1 MMGTP
6 LCHEDENNAQIDQAK
21 INRSRRDQCKQSP
34 LRFLHQPIKTSPRR
48 GNYHP
53 SPARLLA
60 LRSRPD
66 DLFIPLVKL
75 LYAPAFIGV
84 TLPFCRAAKM
94 LRDSTQGLFYGL
106 IAYGIWGFFPLFFS
120 LMRDIDPP
128 QVLMHR
134 VIWSCLFVALLL
146 TLRKAWRPVRQAL
159 GNRSILR
166 AMLLSSLLISTNWL
180 IFIYA
185 VSQQQVLSSSL
196 GYFLTP
202 LVSVALALV
211 FLGEKLDRYRAIAI
225 ALAAAAIGWQI
236 ISLGELP
243 WISLAL
249 ATTFGI
255 YGLVRKQ
262 APIDTLSGLFVE
274 TLILVPVAALYW
286 VWLGQ
291 QGSSQFLTRG
301 PDISLLLIL
310 SGVVTA
316 LPLLAFAA
324 ATKRL
329 SLIAVG
335 FMMYINPTLQFL
347 TAVWLFHEPFSQDQL
362 ISFSMIWLG
371 LAVFSVGA
379 LKNMPRRA
387 RLASSRRDST

>member
-1 MMGTP
+1 
-6 LCHEDENNAQIDQAK
+6 
-21 INRSRRDQCKQSP
+21 
-34 LRFLHQPIKTSPRR
+34 
-48 GNYHP
+48 
-53 SPARLLA
+53 
-60 LRSRPD
+60 
-66 DLFIPLVKL
+66 
-75 LYAPAFIGV
+75 
-84 TLPFCRAAKM
+84 M
-94 LRDSTQGLFYGL
+94 LRDSSPGLRHSTQGLVYGL
-106 IAYGIWGFFPLFFS
+106 TAYGIWGFFPLFFN
-120 LMRDIDPP
+120 LMRDVDPP

-146 TLRKAWRPVRQAL
+146 TLRRAWQPVRQAIRNKSL
-159 GNRSILR
+159 LA
-166 AMLLSSLLISTNWL
+166 AMLLSSLLISINWL

-185 VSQQQVLSSSL
+185 ISQQQVLSSSL

-211 FLGEKLDRYRAIAI
+211 FLGEKLDRYRALAI

-243 WISLAL
+243 WISLGL
-249 ATTFGI
+249 ATSFGI

-262 APIDTLSGLFVE
+262 APVDTLTGLFLE
-274 TLILVPVAALYW
+274 TLILAPVAALYW
-286 VWLGQ
+286 VWLAE
-291 QGSSQFLTRG
+291 QGSSQFLTQG
-301 PDISLLLIL
+301 YDISLLLIA

-324 ATKRL
+324 AAKRL

-347 TAVWLFHEPFSQDQL
+347 TAVWLFHEPFSQDQR

-371 LAVFSVGA
+371 LVVFSIGA
-379 LKNMPRRA
+379 LKKMPRRT
-387 RLASSRRDST
+387 RVSPSGLADT

>member
-75 LYAPAFIGV
+75 LYAPAFISV

-301 PDISLLLIL
+301 TDISLLLIL

-347 TAVWLFHEPFSQDQL
+347 TAVWLFQEPFSQDQL

-387 RLASSRRDST
+387 RLASSRRNST